1 MNDNPTPPKKD
12 AKASAPKAEDIEAA
26 EMARL
31 CREAVEVVGA
41 DAVLVVWTK
50 QRRRK
55 THISQT
61 SLGNGLTVVGL
72 MRWVASKVEEMDDT
86 EKDEEPDEEDED

>member
-1 MNDNPTPPKKD
+1 MSDEAKPPKKD
-12 AKASAPKAEDIEAA
+12 CKVSPPRAEDIEAA

-31 CREAVEVVGA
+31 CREAIEVVGA

-55 THISQT
+55 TEISQVA
-61 SLGNGLTVVGL
+61 LGNGLTVTGL

-86 EKDEEPDEEDED
+86 EKEEAEEDEDED